1 MDCSTPGCPVHDLH
15 AALSTVLLKLMSIES
30 APSTTSMLTYTS
42 FWPFGSSEIII
53 SLEPLSNNP
62 ECEKQIYVSSH
73 LPRDGVA
80 CCYKTPTWL
89 CGMGKTDW
97 EQQWTPSIRTQ
108 RVGRGQGNEPSPWGI
123 LKSCWICFNVASV
136 LCFGFLALRHAGS

>member
-108 RVGRGQGNEPSPWGI
+108 RVGAKEMSRAPGAFLSLVGFVSMW
-123 LKSCWICFNVASV
+123 LLFYV
-136 LCFGFLALRHAGS
+136 LVFWP